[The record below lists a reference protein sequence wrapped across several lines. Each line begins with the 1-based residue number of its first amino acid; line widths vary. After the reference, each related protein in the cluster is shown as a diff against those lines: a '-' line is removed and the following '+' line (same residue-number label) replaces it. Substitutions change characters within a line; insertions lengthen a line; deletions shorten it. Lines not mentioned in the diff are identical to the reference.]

1 MRKLCSLLFAILFS
15 LLYISAA
22 MAETRTFSIK
32 ELPGVTSPRWK
43 QTYEAYGRTID
54 VDVDITIPETETAP
68 VLKVCRAP
76 VLEDPLRSELAEK
89 YEKADKQD
97 KKHYYYFESTDF
109 ITVRLQH
116 KFPILWGTSKK
127 KDNLDSVT
135 TTCRDLI
142 NYDPDEA
149 CAENNPM
156 TVREATEIIR
166 THLKEVLPDVE
177 LRLDTVVL
185 YGKTFWRRNKKT
197 VYDKGFYSLHLT
209 QCFHGIPYMA
219 SIYDTYTDPNDQLWD
234 WNNQENRNRRWNMFH
249 GVVDGMVF
257 SEDSWYFTSHLYEEK
272 EPLCQDVPL
281 VPFDAV
287 KSQVEN
293 LITSGYVR
301 WINSVTLGYVHF
313 ETDNDR
319 EFVLIPCWV
328 VWCEYHKGGAQ
339 SEKKYGINDSEL
351 MFENSDYY
359 RPLVIN
365 ALTGGIFDPEST
377 VPGRTKCPDLSA
389 WQ

>member
-1 MRKLCSLLFAILFS
+1 
-15 LLYISAA
+15 
-22 MAETRTFSIK
+22 
-32 ELPGVTSPRWK
+32 
-43 QTYEAYGRTID
+43 
-54 VDVDITIPETETAP
+54 
-68 VLKVCRAP
+68 
-76 VLEDPLRSELAEK
+76 
-89 YEKADKQD
+89 
-97 KKHYYYFESTDF
+97 
-109 ITVRLQH
+109 
-116 KFPILWGTSKK
+116 
-127 KDNLDSVT
+127 
-135 TTCRDLI
+135 
-142 NYDPDEA
+142 
-149 CAENNPM
+149 
-156 TVREATEIIR
+156 
-166 THLKEVLPDVE
+166 
-177 LRLDTVVL
+177 
-185 YGKTFWRRNKKT
+185 
-197 VYDKGFYSLHLT
+197 
-209 QCFHGIPYMA
+209 MA